1 MPNYGT
7 HLGTLKKMATPSY
20 RPRSMR
26 KHPCCPSLDILR
38 PPGCRVDG
46 STQSWYAMVDFRKM
60 IHPVTGASSE
70 NVMFLSRSFPI
81 N

>member
-26 KHPCCPSLDILR
+26 KHPCCPSLYILR
-38 PPGCRVDG
+38 PPGRRVDG

-60 IHPVTGASSE
+60 IHPFFMGASSE
-70 NVMFLSRSFPI
+70 NVMFTKPYLSR
-81 N
+81 